1 MIAETTRRV
10 EQNSPR
16 WLNES
21 LRDQATR
28 SVARYESASPEE
40 IERRLAELKR
50 EWDIERSI
58 EVESAMMIL
67 LGLLLG
73 ASFGRKWLVLPF
85 VAGAMLILHNTQG
98 FYPLLP
104 LFRRLGIRS
113 AREIAIERYG
123 LKALRG
129 DFRNVENSPDAQDAI
144 VAAKT

>member
-10 EQNSPR
+10 EHNSPR
-16 WLNES
+16 WINES
-21 LRDQATR
+21 LRDQANR
-28 SVARYESASPEE
+28 SVAQYENASPEQ

-50 EWDIERSI
+50 EWDIER
-58 EVESAMMIL
+58 ESAMMIL

-73 ASFGRKWLVLPF
+73 ANFGRKWLALPF
-85 VAGAMLILHNTQG
+85 LAGAMLILHNTQG

-104 LFRRLGIRS
+104 MFRRLGIRS

-129 DFRNVENSPDAQDAI
+129 DFRNVENSPDAQDVI